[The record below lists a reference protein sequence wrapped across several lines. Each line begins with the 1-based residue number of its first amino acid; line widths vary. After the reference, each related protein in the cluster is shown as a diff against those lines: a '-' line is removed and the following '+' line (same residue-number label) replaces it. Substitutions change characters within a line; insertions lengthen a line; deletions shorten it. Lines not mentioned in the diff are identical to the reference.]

1 MSAAAT
7 ALQATPILDVA
18 CIGKR
23 YGGIVAVEDVLF
35 QVRRGIATG
44 LIGPNGAGKTTIF
57 DLLTGFQRA
66 DKGTISFE
74 GRLITNLAAHK
85 ISRLGMGRTFQSV
98 RGFAKLSV
106 IENLRIA
113 EGYSASAVVSSGE
126 ADERIARALAL
137 VEMNEHAQKLVGSL
151 SYGQRK
157 LVELAM
163 VLVQQPKL
171 ILLDEP
177 VAGVNPGLAERLGEI
192 LSRLVASGVS
202 LLLVEHNISFVTRLC
217 THVVVMAAARILT
230 AGTPD
235 EIMKNP
241 QVLEAFLGSDR

>member
-1 MSAAAT
+1 VSPAAT
-7 ALQATPILDVA
+7 ARATPILDVA
-18 CIGKR
+18 SIGKR
-23 YGGIVAVEDVLF
+23 YGGIVAVDGVSFEV
-35 QVRRGIATG
+35 QRGVATG

-66 DKGTISFE
+66 DQGTIRFE
-74 GRLITNLAAHK
+74 GQTITGLAPHK

-106 IENLRIA
+106 LENLKIA
-113 EGYSASAVVSSGE
+113 DGFGAGAAAGLGG
-126 ADERIARALAL
+126 ADERVARALAF
-137 VEMNEHAQKLVGSL
+137 VEMDEHAQIPVGSL

-163 VLVQQPKL
+163 VMVQRPKL

-177 VAGVNPGLAERLGEI
+177 VAGVNPGLAERLSQI
-192 LSRLVASGVS
+192 LSRLIASGIS
-202 LLLVEHNISFVTRLC
+202 LLLVEHNIRFVTGLC
-217 THVVVMAAARILT
+217 THVVVMAAAKILA

-241 QVLEAFLGSDR
+241 QVLEAFLGSDH